1 MTQPRIPRLSVDIVS
16 DVMCPW
22 CIIGWLK
29 FEQVMA
35 HFAGRLDF
43 RVQWHPFELNPDM
56 PPEGEDAAQHVM
68 RKYGISAEQSRANTG
83 RLAGIAADLGFAF
96 NRGPD
101 FRMRNSFDAHR
112 LLTWAGASE
121 EPEQE
126 GATGVQTALKLA
138 LFRAHFTDNRDVGNA
153 DVLADIAASVG
164 LDRGRAAAI
173 LASDE
178 FGEMVRT
185 EEAYWVDRNITGVPA
200 FILGGR
206 MLVPGAQD
214 SDVFIRVIET
224 KVLADVAGA
233 AGLDRDRAAA
243 ILASG
248 EFGEMV
254 RTEERWWADRNI
266 TGVPAFILGGRM
278 LIPGAQD
285 PEVFVRIIENKL
297 LPAAA

>member
-1 MTQPRIPRLSVDIVS
+1 MTEPRVPRLSVDIVS

-29 FEQVMA
+29 FRKVID

-56 PPEGEDAAQHVM
+56 PVEGEAAASHVM
-68 RKYGISAEQSRANTG
+68 RKYGISAEQSRANTE
-83 RLAGIAADLGFAF
+83 RLASIAAELGFAF

-112 LLTWAGASE
+112 LLTWAAAME
-121 EPEQE
+121 DPEQK
-126 GATGVQTALKLA
+126 GPTGVQTALKLA
-138 LFRAHFTDNRDVGNA
+138 LFAAHFTDNRDVGDHN
-153 DVLADIAASVG
+153 VLADAAASVG
-164 LDRGRAAAI
+164 LDR
-173 LASDE
+173 
-178 FGEMVRT
+178 
-185 EEAYWVDRNITGVPA
+185 
-200 FILGGR
+200 
-206 MLVPGAQD
+206 
-214 SDVFIRVIET
+214 
-224 KVLADVAGA
+224 
-233 AGLDRDRAAA
+233 DRAVA

-254 RTEERWWADRNI
+254 RTEEAYWADQNI

-285 PEVFVRIIENKL
+285 PEALIRVIENKVL
-297 LPAAA
+297 AATV

>member
-1 MTQPRIPRLSVDIVS
+1 MTEPSVPRLSIDIVS

-56 PPEGEDAAQHVM
+56 PPEGEDAAAHVM

-83 RLAGIAADLGFAF
+83 RMAGIAGELGFTF
-96 NRGPD
+96 NRGPE

-112 LLTWAGASE
+112 LLSWAGALE
-121 EPEQE
+121 EPDQQS
-126 GATGVQTALKLA
+126 ATGVQTALKLA
-138 LFRAHFTDNRDVGNA
+138 LFRAHFTDNRDVSDHG
-153 DVLADIAASVG
+153 VLADVAASVG
-164 LDRGRAAAI
+164 LDRARA
-173 LASDE
+173 E
-178 FGEMVRT
+178 
-185 EEAYWVDRNITGVPA
+185 
-200 FILGGR
+200 
-206 MLVPGAQD
+206 
-214 SDVFIRVIET
+214 
-224 KVLADVAGA
+224 
-233 AGLDRDRAAA
+233 A

-254 RTEERWWADRNI
+254 RTEEAYWADQNI
-266 TGVPAFILGGRM
+266 TGVPAFILAGRM

-285 PEVFVRIIENKL
+285 PEAFIRVIENKVL
-297 LPAAA
+297 ANAA

>member
-1 MTQPRIPRLSVDIVS
+1 MTEPRVPRLSVDIVS

-29 FEQVMA
+29 FREVID

-56 PPEGEDAAQHVM
+56 PPEGEDAASHVM

-83 RLAGIAADLGFAF
+83 RLAAIAGELGFTF

-112 LLTWAGASE
+112 LLTWAGAIE

-126 GATGVQTALKLA
+126 GPTGVQTALKLA
-138 LFRAHFTDNRDVGNA
+138 LFQAHFTDNRDVG
-153 DVLADIAASVG
+153 DMQVLADIATSVG
-164 LDRGRAAAI
+164 LDRARAAAI
-173 LASDE
+173 LGSGE

-185 EEAYWVDRNITGVPA
+185 EEAYWADRNITGVPA

-214 SDVFIRVIET
+214 PEVFIRVIEN
-224 KVLADVAGA
+224 KVLA
-233 AGLDRDRAAA
+233 AAA
-243 ILASG
+243 
-248 EFGEMV
+248 
-254 RTEERWWADRNI
+254 
-266 TGVPAFILGGRM
+266 
-278 LIPGAQD
+278 
-285 PEVFVRIIENKL
+285 
-297 LPAAA
+297 